1 MKSGALSLTLH
12 AANRMLQ
19 RDVPLEALQLLPLV
33 TGLLNEQPLRVS
45 FRNAQV
51 TLIARMAEDGRP
63 RLISAW
69 RH

>member
-19 RDVPLEALQLLPLV
+19 RDVPVEALELLPLV
-33 TGLLNEQPLRVS
+33 TGLLNEKPLRVS
-45 FRNAQV
+45 FREARI

-69 RH
+69 RL

>member
-1 MKSGALSLTLH
+1 MRPGECSLTLH

-19 RDVPLEALQLLPLV
+19 REVPIEALQLLPLV
-33 TGLLNEQPLRVS
+33 TGLLNEKPLRVS
-45 FRNAQV
+45 FTVARI

-69 RH
+69 RL

>member
-1 MKSGALSLTLH
+1 MNSETLSLTLH

-19 RDVPLEALQLLPLV
+19 RDVPVEALQLLPLV
-33 TGLLNEQPLRVS
+33 TGLLNEKPLRIA
-45 FRNAQV
+45 FKHAHV